1 MLIDELVK
9 FITQAQQIYL
19 KSNVGEE
26 KGTVVFI
33 ETTLTIQT
41 NVSFFFFFRER
52 AEYNIEL
59 FEMTGLLYLTQ
70 TNA

>member
-41 NVSFFFFFRER
+41 NVSFFFFRER